1 LHVSLTI
8 LLNQMA
14 KEKLDNQTEKAIIE
28 AAGKVFTRKGFAA
41 ARMDDIAKEAGMNRA
56 LLHYYFRSK
65 EKMFDLIFDLRVREF
80 FSGLGL
86 IISSEKNLEEKI
98 RAIVEHEITILS
110 AHPDLPIFILQELT
124 QNPQRFFEHAQKA
137 RAHPSALQKKF
148 AVDVKQQIKKKKIK
162 NIDAS
167 QLLMNI
173 MSMSIY
179 PFIAKPILKTILE
192 TDEAGFYKIMQKR
205 KTEVTEFILSA
216 IKP

>member
-1 LHVSLTI
+1 
-8 LLNQMA
+8 MA

-124 QNPQRFFEHAQKA
+124 QNPQRFFEHA
-137 RAHPSALQKKF
+137 SALQKKF